1 VALSD
6 LHHIELRKKFKYL
19 FSKDCKELPNT
30 TVVDSTLKEGGVCSD
45 ETLQQLGEFV
55 AT

>member
-1 VALSD
+1 MLTSIARFVN
-6 LHHIELRKKFKYL
+6 RQ
-19 FSKDCKELPNT
+19 PNT